1 MHQKFFIKFSKKLNS
16 IFFYIINA
24 RHLQMR
30 VFRDLDKKGR
40 EVFAPLFKKLDELE
54 NKFTYEY

>member
-1 MHQKFFIKFSKKLNS
+1 
-16 IFFYIINA
+16 
-24 RHLQMR
+24 MR
-30 VFRDLDKKGR
+30 VIRDLDKKNR